1 MAPRVL
7 FSQPRFQARALL
19 LGERIHTRPLSLQ
32 DRLALTPLVLPC
44 GEAGAAVLMRFG
56 AVVVFGAT
64 AAEQDALLARVE
76 PQVGMPYERPLEESL
91 DVRVQSGA
99 QESFSGNRV
108 TIAEPSIERLQLIAD
123 ILAKSLVLELYEKK
137 LSAVFDRI
145 EPMARRLHSRWSR
158 RWRLD
163 QLTDQI
169 GLSLLTEQRM
179 VGRVEMKEKPELLW
193 DHPEL
198 EGLYLRLFDE
208 YELGERS
215 AALEHKLDLVTR
227 TAETLLRLEESR
239 RSLRAEW
246 YIILLIVVEI
256 LLTLYE
262 LFVRH

>member
-1 MAPRVL
+1 MFPDAL
-7 FSQPRFQARALL
+7 LQARALL
-19 LGERIHTRPLSLQ
+19 LGERINTRPLTLETK
-32 DRLALTPLVLPC
+32 LALTPLVLPC

-56 AVVVFGAT
+56 AVVFFGAT
-64 AAEQDALLARVE
+64 RAEQEDFLARLA
-76 PQVGMPYERPLEESL
+76 PQVGLPYEHPLVETLE
-91 DVRVQSGA
+91 VRVQSGA
-99 QESFSGNRV
+99 KEGFVGDEV
-108 TIAEPSIERLQLIAD
+108 TIAEASVERLQLIAD
-123 ILAKSLVLELYEKK
+123 ILSKSLILELYEEK
-137 LSAVFDRI
+137 LSSVLERI

-158 RWRLD
+158 RWRLHELAD
-163 QLTDQI
+163 HI

-179 VGRVEMKEKPELLW
+179 VGRVQMKEKPELLW

-215 AALEHKLDLVTR
+215 AAVEQKLDLITR

-246 YIILLIVVEI
+246 YIILLIVIEI

-262 LFVRH
+262 LFLRH